1 MTARRVA
8 QLPQTGMSRMF
19 EAARRT
25 PGVIRLEMGDP
36 ELDTPPH
43 VVQAMTQALAAGYTH
58 YTPMAGLVELQ
69 EAVAHKVAAENGIE
83 IDPHSQVV
91 VTAGATSALYL
102 AFLATI
108 NPGDEVLLPTP
119 CWPQYVPMIEL
130 AGGRAAFYPL
140 RPEWDFR
147 LDLDALRA
155 AISPRTRMVL
165 VCSPGN
171 PTGTVLSREEMVA
184 IARLAAERDLL
195 IISDEP
201 YEHLV
206 YDGAQHTSIGSL
218 AEGQGRTITVYSCSK
233 SYTMTGW
240 RMGYAVGPAPVIG
253 AMSRLQSYTHG
264 CANAAVQRAAIA
276 ALTASAEYVAWLVA
290 EYQRRRDCLLE
301 GLLSIPGVRCVR
313 PQGAFY
319 AFPDISAFGRPA
331 TDFAGYLLAAARVA
345 IVPGDAFGGP
355 NGAGHVRMCF
365 ARPVTELEEAVR
377 RMKDALG
384 RWA

>member
-1 MTARRVA
+1 
-8 QLPQTGMSRMF
+8 MF